1 MSNNLLPAA
10 LRRRRH
16 VKTPSKNDRRSC
28 CMAILQNYQTIVLPG
43 DFDKPTKEMPQEK
56 TRQNL
61 RIASKK
67 KGLNGGVF
75 PLFRIEGK
83 KEKIKENIQR
93 GNY

>member
-56 TRQNL
+56 NSAKFTYRL
-61 RIASKK
+61 EKKRIKWRC
-67 KGLNGGVF
+67 F
-75 PLFRIEGK
+75 PFIPNRRK
-83 KEKIKENIQR
+83 RREN
-93 GNY
+93 